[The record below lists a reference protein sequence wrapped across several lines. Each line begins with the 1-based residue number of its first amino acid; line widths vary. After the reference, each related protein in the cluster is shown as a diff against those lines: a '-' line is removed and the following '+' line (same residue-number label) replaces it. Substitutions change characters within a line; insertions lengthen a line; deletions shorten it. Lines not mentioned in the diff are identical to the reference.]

1 MPSVGAGVNEIRVHA
16 KGEHRVMYVAKF
28 NEAVYVLHAFE
39 KKTQRTAQ
47 YDIELA
53 KARYRALVE
62 ERKRERS

>member
-1 MPSVGAGVNEIRVHA
+1 MNFRTARTIGVTRGNET
-16 KGEHRVMYVAKF
+16 
-28 NEAVYVLHAFE
+28 VYVLHAFE
-39 KKTQRTAQ
+39 KKTRRTAQ